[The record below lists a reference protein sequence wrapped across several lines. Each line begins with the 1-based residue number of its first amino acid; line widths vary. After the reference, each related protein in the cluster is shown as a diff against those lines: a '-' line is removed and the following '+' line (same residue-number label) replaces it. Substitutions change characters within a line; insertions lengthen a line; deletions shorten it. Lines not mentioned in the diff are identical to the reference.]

1 MTMTEPVRDTRDT
14 ARDTDLSDEKARLL
28 ARAAWHESGGKLTGK
43 ELAERFGRSAKWGQ
57 NQAAA
62 ARKDAEERA
71 ATAGGS
77 VPRHEP
83 AARPAVPAPR
93 AAARPE
99 APPAARPKV
108 NGTPRPPA
116 STAPA
121 ARHWVDTVTVLAV
134 ALVAAAASY
143 GHMLEV
149 AQLAGEPVWL
159 ARAFPITVDG
169 LALAA
174 LRRGTSGRWWLVF
187 ALAVSVAGN
196 VLAQFPAAA
205 ATAGPAVSAWPPLA
219 LYGTHRLLHG
229 GGR

>member
-1 MTMTEPVRDTRDT
+1 VTIIDDTRDVPT
-14 ARDTDLSDEKARLL
+14 LADLPPAEARE
-28 ARAAWHESGGKLTGK
+28 RAQQLWRDSGGTLRAPAA
-43 ELAERFGRSAKWGQ
+43 AERFGMSERWWR
-57 NQAAA
+57 NQINAVAGTNGNGT
-62 ARKDAEERA
+62 
-71 ATAGGS
+71 TAG
-77 VPRHEP
+77 
-83 AARPAVPAPR
+83 AARPAVPNPRAAARGGVPPAERPRINGTARPARPEPPAPR
-93 AAARPE
+93 AAARHK
-99 APPAARPKV
+99 AP
-108 NGTPRPPA
+108 
-116 STAPA
+116 

-174 LRRGTSGRWWLVF
+174 LRRGTAGRWWLVF

-196 VLAQFPAAA
+196 VLAQFPDAA

-219 LYGTHRLLHG
+219 LYGTHRLLQ